1 MFVVGMMNQSVFLL
15 LGTNMGDRR
24 KNLADA
30 LWAIEAR
37 AGMIR
42 KRSAI
47 YETAPWGKADQSLF
61 YNQVIQIATF
71 LKPKNLLDQLLSIEK
86 TMGRLRNEKWGE
98 RIIDIDILFY
108 GDEVIESDTITIP
121 HPQLPYRRFA
131 LIPLAEIADDFIHP
145 SMFQTIHELL
155 KNCPDI
161 LEVKKV

>member
-1 MFVVGMMNQSVFLL
+1 MFVAGMMNQSVFLL

-37 AGMIR
+37 AGVIR

-47 YETAPWGKADQSLF
+47 YETAPWGKSDQSSF
-61 YNQVIQIATF
+61 YNQVIQISTF
-71 LKPKNLLDQLLSIEK
+71 LKPKDLLDQLLSIEK

-98 RIIDIDILFY
+98 RIIDLDILFY
-108 GDEVIESDTITIP
+108 GNEVIESDNITIP

-131 LIPLAEIADDFIHP
+131 LIPLSEIADDFIHP